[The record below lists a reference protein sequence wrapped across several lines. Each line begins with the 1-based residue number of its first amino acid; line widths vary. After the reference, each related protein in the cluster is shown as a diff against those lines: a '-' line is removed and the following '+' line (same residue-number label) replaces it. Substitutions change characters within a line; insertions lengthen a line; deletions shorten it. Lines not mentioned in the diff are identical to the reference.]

1 MTTSVRMLIASFAVL
16 LLLIF
21 PYWIWHA
28 YENAGYT
35 AGDFINY
42 AMKRLDG
49 HPRLGAFALPV
60 LADFGSWLGY
70 STGHKQ
76 SVDLFIVPIPPPLFI
91 DPDFK
96 VLPTPTN
103 TQQPHILRVG
113 PSRSIQNIA
122 QAAMLAHD
130 GDVIEID
137 AGIYHG
143 DVAVWNQK
151 TLTIRGVGGNARLF
165 SEGLSAEGKAIWVIH
180 NGSFNIENIDFI
192 GAHVPDRNGAGI
204 RFEGGIL
211 HVHHCLFYGNEN
223 GLLTSDNGQ
232 SELDISN
239 SEFAYNGA
247 GDGYSHDLYVGKI
260 HSLKVT
266 GSYFHHANVGHLF
279 KSRAEFNDITYNRL
293 TDEDGGR
300 ASYELD
306 IPDGGVAHIIGNII
320 QQSQETENSTIIA
333 YGEEGYSWSTNEI
346 YLASNTVVNDL
357 PNGGTFLRVAPG
369 AVNGVS
375 TNNFLVG
382 HGVFSVPPSVVSV
395 NDIPTGWDIFVLAQR
410 QDYRLNASAR
420 KFRFETPTALI
431 APDINLIPQAEYF
444 HPMQTRTLPA
454 PPTFPGALQTMVH

>member
-1 MTTSVRMLIASFAVL
+1 MSISVRMLIAAFTAL

-21 PYWIWHA
+21 PYWRWHQL
-28 YENAGYT
+28 EDAGYT
-35 AGDFINY
+35 AGDLVNI

-60 LADFGSWLGY
+60 FNDFGSWFGY
-70 STGHKQ
+70 TTGYKQ
-76 SVDLFIVPIPPPLFI
+76 AVELFIVPTPPPLFI

-96 VLPTPTN
+96 TLPTSTN
-103 TQQPHILRVG
+103 TQLPHILRVG
-113 PSRSIQNIA
+113 PSRSIQKIS
-122 QAAMLAHD
+122 QAATLAHD

-137 AGIYHG
+137 AGVYHG
-143 DVAVWNQK
+143 DVVAWDQK
-151 TLTIRGVGGNARLF
+151 TLTIRGVGGNARIF
-165 SEGLSAEGKAIWVIH
+165 SDGMSAEGKAIWVIH
-180 NGSFNIENIDFI
+180 NGRFDIENIDFI

-204 RFEGGIL
+204 RFEEGTL
-211 HVHHCLFYGNEN
+211 HIHHCLFYGNEN
-223 GLLTSDNGQ
+223 GLLTSDNSH

-247 GDGYSHDLYVGKI
+247 GDGYSHNLYVGKI

-306 IPDGGVAHIIGNII
+306 IPNGGVAHIIGNII

-333 YGEEGYSWSTNEI
+333 YGEEGYSWLVNEI

-357 PNGGTFLRVAPG
+357 PNGGTFLRVASG
-369 AVNGVS
+369 AVSGVS
-375 TNNFLVG
+375 SNNFLVG
-382 HGVFSVPPSVVSV
+382 HGIFNVPPSVVSI
-395 NDIPTGWDIFVLAQR
+395 NDIPTGWDIFVLAPR
-410 QDYRLNASAR
+410 QDFRLNTSAR
-420 KFRFETPTALI
+420 KFRFETPTAHI
-431 APDINLIPQAEYF
+431 TPDINLIPQAEYF
-444 HPMQTRTLPA
+444 HPMQTRALHT
-454 PPTFPGALQTMVH
+454 PPTFPGALQTMVQ